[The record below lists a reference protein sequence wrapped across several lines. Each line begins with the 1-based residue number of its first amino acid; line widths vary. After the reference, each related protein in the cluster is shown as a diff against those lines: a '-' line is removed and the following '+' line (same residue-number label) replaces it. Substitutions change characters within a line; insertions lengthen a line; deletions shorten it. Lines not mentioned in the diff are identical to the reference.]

1 MGQFR
6 GELAALT
13 AAMLWAIASV
23 VYARVGK
30 TLSPLVLNL
39 VKGLVAIALLL
50 GTALA
55 LQRPF
60 PEVEFQSIGFL
71 ALSGVVGIGLGDT
84 FFFRSL
90 TLLGPRRALLLESL
104 APPLSALLA
113 LIFLQEVLA
122 IANVFGIFLTVGGVT
137 WAVSE
142 RLPPENS
149 ALENSAPEDSASED
163 SASETLISK
172 NLVSSPS
179 PKPQNLLLGIG
190 YGLLAAIGQASGA
203 VLSRAALAD
212 TTMDPLWSSLIRLG
226 AGAVLLSLWLVISG
240 RSLAPR
246 SLGEAGSLPRPR
258 LSWRTLGVVAIA
270 AFLGTYLAIWLQQ
283 VSLKF
288 APAGIA
294 QALTSTSQLF
304 VMPLAVWMG
313 DRLSLRAILG
323 VAIALAGIVLLFR

>member
-149 ALENSAPEDSASED
+149 ALEKSPPEN

-246 SLGEAGSLPRPR
+246 SPGEAGSLPRPR
-258 LSWRTLGVVAIA
+258 LDWRTLGVVAIA

>member
-246 SLGEAGSLPRPR
+246 SPGEAGSLPRPR
-258 LSWRTLGVVAIA
+258 LDWRTLGVVAIA